1 MKVMWILY
9 MIACPN
15 CEWEVMNTYDT
26 KVECIEQKKQTE
38 RMWSVMGSWYDA
50 SRFECVNIH
59 ELQR

>member
-1 MKVMWILY
+1 MKVIWILY

-15 CEWEVMNTYDT
+15 CEWEVVNTYDT

-59 ELQR
+59 ELDE